1 MSGLERAEEKSSRAL
16 LEGID
21 VSLHAMCQPLTVLQC
36 RLAMGEMIGEPEAM
50 LEAIREGL
58 KECVR
63 LNQTVGTMRTML
75 QQVKA
80 DRNDEC
86 PTRAGCSIRSMAGHG
101 MPGRRIAAGIRA
113 DRQAISIVT
122 PVERMR

>member
-1 MSGLERAEEKSSRAL
+1 MPVRELVQEAGRAELVERLDVAL
-16 LEGID
+16 HGL
-21 VSLHAMCQPLTVLQC
+21 CQPLTVLQC

-50 LEAIREGL
+50 LEAIREAL

-80 DRNDEC
+80 DTNDE
-86 PTRAGCSIRSMAGHG
+86 
-101 MPGRRIAAGIRA
+101 RIG
-113 DRQAISIVT
+113 
-122 PVERMR
+122 